1 MRRPPPATKL
11 TLNLAPMVD
20 VMMCLLIFFMLAT
33 KMVEQEHAQIN
44 LPVAPQA
51 KEAERDQA
59 SGRMV
64 VNIRRSADGKPVYM
78 LREENLPLDVLISR
92 MTDAVKFDPRL
103 TYIVRAD
110 RSIPYR
116 DVAVLLSGCTSAGI
130 HDIKLGAYREEGGS

>member
-33 KMVEQEHAQIN
+33 KMVEQEHTRIN

-51 KEAERDQA
+51 KESERQQA
-59 SGRMV
+59 AGRMI
-64 VNIRRSADGKPVYM
+64 VNIKRSAEGKPVYM
-78 LREENLPLDVLISR
+78 LREESMPLDKLINR
-92 MTDAVKFDPRL
+92 MTEAAKFDPRL

-110 RSIPYR
+110 RAMPYR

-130 HDIKLGAYREEGGS
+130 HDIKLGAYLEEGGS